1 MAKLSSYTI
10 VDFPTKAQLNLFLK
24 YVEQRNNDKLVIQ
37 EMKDA
42 GLLKRIVSQIWNAT
56 NAYRIGITYEY
67 KNEES
72 FIKFQKILKE
82 FMDKPETRELLA
94 GAKISSSRGV
104 VLFENNF
111 FNLLRNLLNAFLD
124 SRNRQVVDFLF
135 DEIHLNFDVN
145 PSLY

>member
-24 YVEQRNNDKLVIQ
+24 YVEQRNNDKVVIE
-37 EMKDA
+37 EMKEA
-42 GLLKRIVSQIWNAT
+42 GLVKRIVSQIWNAT

-67 KNEES
+67 KDEES
-72 FIKFQKILKE
+72 FTKFQIVLKDFLE
-82 FMDKPETRELLA
+82 KSETKELLA

-111 FNLLRNLLNAFLD
+111 
-124 SRNRQVVDFLF
+124 
-135 DEIHLNFDVN
+135 
-145 PSLY
+145 

>member
-24 YVEQRNNDKLVIQ
+24 YVEQRNNDKVVIE

-42 GLLKRIVSQIWNAT
+42 GLVKRIVSQIWNAT

-67 KNEES
+67 KDEES
-72 FIKFQKILKE
+72 FTKFQIVLKDFLE
-82 FMDKPETRELLA
+82 KPETKELLA
-94 GAKISSSRGV
+94 GAKISSSRGI

-111 FNLLRNLLNAFLD
+111 
-124 SRNRQVVDFLF
+124 
-135 DEIHLNFDVN
+135 
-145 PSLY
+145 

>member
-24 YVEQRNNDKLVIQ
+24 YVEQRNNYKVVIE
-37 EMKDA
+37 EMREA
-42 GLLKRIVSQIWNAT
+42 GLVKRIVSQIWNAT

-67 KNEES
+67 KDEES
-72 FIKFQKILKE
+72 FTKFQIVLKDFLE
-82 FMDKPETRELLA
+82 KSETKELLA

-111 FNLLRNLLNAFLD
+111 
-124 SRNRQVVDFLF
+124 
-135 DEIHLNFDVN
+135 
-145 PSLY
+145 

>member
-67 KNEES
+67 KNEER

-111 FNLLRNLLNAFLD
+111 
-124 SRNRQVVDFLF
+124 
-135 DEIHLNFDVN
+135 
-145 PSLY
+145 

>member
-24 YVEQRNNDKLVIQ
+24 YVEQRNNDKVIIE
-37 EMKDA
+37 EMREA
-42 GLLKRIVSQIWNAT
+42 GLVKRIVSQIWNAT

-67 KNEES
+67 KDEES
-72 FIKFQKILKE
+72 FTKFQIVLKDFLE
-82 FMDKPETRELLA
+82 KSETKELLA

-111 FNLLRNLLNAFLD
+111 
-124 SRNRQVVDFLF
+124 
-135 DEIHLNFDVN
+135 
-145 PSLY
+145 

>member
-42 GLLKRIVSQIWNAT
+42 GLLKRVVSQIWNAT

-111 FNLLRNLLNAFLD
+111 
-124 SRNRQVVDFLF
+124 
-135 DEIHLNFDVN
+135 
-145 PSLY
+145 

>member
-24 YVEQRNNDKLVIQ
+24 YVEQRNNDKLVIE
-37 EMKDA
+37 EMKKA
-42 GLLKRIVSQIWNAT
+42 GLIKRIVSQIWNAT

-67 KNEES
+67 KDEES
-72 FIKFQKILKE
+72 FTKFQIILKK
-82 FMDKPETRELLA
+82 FMEKSETKELLS

-111 FNLLRNLLNAFLD
+111 
-124 SRNRQVVDFLF
+124 
-135 DEIHLNFDVN
+135 
-145 PSLY
+145 

>member
-24 YVEQRNNDKLVIQ
+24 YVEQRNNDKVVIE
-37 EMKDA
+37 EMKEA
-42 GLLKRIVSQIWNAT
+42 GLVKRIVSQIWNAT

-67 KNEES
+67 RDEES
-72 FIKFQKILKE
+72 FTKFQIVLKDFLE
-82 FMDKPETRELLA
+82 KPETKELLA

-111 FNLLRNLLNAFLD
+111 
-124 SRNRQVVDFLF
+124 
-135 DEIHLNFDVN
+135 
-145 PSLY
+145 

>member
-24 YVEQRNNDKLVIQ
+24 YVEQRNNDKVVIE
-37 EMKDA
+37 EMREA
-42 GLLKRIVSQIWNAT
+42 GLVKRIVSQIWNAT

-67 KNEES
+67 KDEES
-72 FIKFQKILKE
+72 FTKFQIVLKDFLE
-82 FMDKPETRELLA
+82 NSETKELLA

-111 FNLLRNLLNAFLD
+111 
-124 SRNRQVVDFLF
+124 
-135 DEIHLNFDVN
+135 
-145 PSLY
+145 

>member
-24 YVEQRNNDKLVIQ
+24 YVEQRNNDKVVIE

-42 GLLKRIVSQIWNAT
+42 GLVKRIVSQIWNAT

-67 KNEES
+67 KDEES
-72 FIKFQKILKE
+72 FTKFQIVLKDFLE
-82 FMDKPETRELLA
+82 KSETKELLA

-111 FNLLRNLLNAFLD
+111 
-124 SRNRQVVDFLF
+124 
-135 DEIHLNFDVN
+135 
-145 PSLY
+145 

>member
-72 FIKFQKILKE
+72 FIKFQNIMYFHIIVAIYKIITVKSSFKLS
-82 FMDKPETRELLA
+82 
-94 GAKISSSRGV
+94 GSKII
-104 VLFENNF
+104 F
-111 FNLLRNLLNAFLD
+111 F
-124 SRNRQVVDFLF
+124 
-135 DEIHLNFDVN
+135 
-145 PSLY
+145 

>member
-10 VDFPTKAQLNLFLK
+10 VDFPSKAQLNLFLK
-24 YVEQRNNDKLVIQ
+24 YVEQRNNDKVVIE
-37 EMKDA
+37 EMKEA
-42 GLLKRIVSQIWNAT
+42 GLVKRIVSQIWNAT

-72 FIKFQKILKE
+72 FTKFQIVLKDFLE
-82 FMDKPETRELLA
+82 KPETKELLA

-111 FNLLRNLLNAFLD
+111 
-124 SRNRQVVDFLF
+124 
-135 DEIHLNFDVN
+135 
-145 PSLY
+145 

>member
-24 YVEQRNNDKLVIQ
+24 YIEQRNNDKIVIE
-37 EMKDA
+37 EMKEA
-42 GLLKRIVSQIWNAT
+42 GLIKRIVSHIWNAT

-67 KNEES
+67 KDEES
-72 FIKFQKILKE
+72 FTKFQIVLKNFLE
-82 FMDKPETRELLA
+82 NSETKELLA

-111 FNLLRNLLNAFLD
+111 
-124 SRNRQVVDFLF
+124 
-135 DEIHLNFDVN
+135 
-145 PSLY
+145 

>member
-24 YVEQRNNDKLVIQ
+24 YVEQRNNDKVIIE
-37 EMKDA
+37 EMREA
-42 GLLKRIVSQIWNAT
+42 GLVKRIVSQIWNAN

-67 KNEES
+67 KDEES
-72 FIKFQKILKE
+72 FTKFQIVLKDFLE
-82 FMDKPETRELLA
+82 KSETKELLA

-111 FNLLRNLLNAFLD
+111 
-124 SRNRQVVDFLF
+124 
-135 DEIHLNFDVN
+135 
-145 PSLY
+145 